1 MQGKTVLVTGA
12 NTGIGLETAAELA
25 RMGASVV
32 LTARDATKGESAVA
46 EIRARHP
53 QADVH
58 AGLVDFSR
66 LDDVRRFAAEFNS
79 RHDKL
84 HVLVNNAGAML
95 SERSTTP
102 DGLETTFQV
111 NHLGPFLLTNLLLDK
126 LKASAPA
133 RIVNVASTAHRGG
146 SLDFDDLQSEKSYNG
161 MRIYGTSKLCNILF
175 TSELARRLE
184 GTGVTANSLH
194 PGTVRTGF
202 GQDGDAR
209 GFMKVGLALIRPFI
223 LSPAKGARTQ
233 IHVASSPEVEGK
245 SGLYWSRSRP
255 SKPTKAAQDDQAARR
270 LWEVSEQLTGMS

>member
-1 MQGKTVLVTGA
+1 
-12 NTGIGLETAAELA
+12 
-25 RMGASVV
+25 
-32 LTARDATKGESAVA
+32 
-46 EIRARHP
+46 
-53 QADVH
+53 VH
-58 AGLVDFSR
+58 AGIVDFSR

-146 SLDFDDLQSEKSYNG
+146 SLDFDDLQSEKSYIG
-161 MRIYGTSKLCNILF
+161 MRVYGTSKLCNILF
-175 TSELARRLE
+175 TRALAKRLE

-223 LSPAKGARTQ
+223 LSPAKGAKTQ
-233 IHVASSPEVEGK
+233 IYLASSPDIEGK
-245 SGLYWSRSRP
+245 TGLYWSRRRP
-255 SKPTKAAQDDQAARR
+255 SRPTKAAQDDDAAER
-270 LWEVSEQLTGMS
+270 LWKESEKLVGLNP